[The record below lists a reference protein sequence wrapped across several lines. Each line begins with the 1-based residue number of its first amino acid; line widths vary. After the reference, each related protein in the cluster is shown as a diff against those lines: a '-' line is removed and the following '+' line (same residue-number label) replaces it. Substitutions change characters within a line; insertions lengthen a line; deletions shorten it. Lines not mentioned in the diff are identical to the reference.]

1 MESPDTRIS
10 GFEFPFQITGA
21 DIRAAVLPMA
31 RCRGGDAWNCSV
43 GSLRVACTAKL
54 PRYLCFKQ
62 LLHGSL
68 ESADNGAML
77 NGS

>member
-1 MESPDTRIS
+1 
-10 GFEFPFQITGA
+10 
-21 DIRAAVLPMA
+21 MA

-54 PRYLCFKQ
+54 PRYLCFRQ
-62 LLHGSL
+62 LLPGSL